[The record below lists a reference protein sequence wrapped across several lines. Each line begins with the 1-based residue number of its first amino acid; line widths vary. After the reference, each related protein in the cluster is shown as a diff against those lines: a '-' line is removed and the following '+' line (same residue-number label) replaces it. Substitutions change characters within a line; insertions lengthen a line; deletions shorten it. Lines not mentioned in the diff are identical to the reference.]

1 MQITA
6 ELTSQHLEKLHE
18 LEQALSKT
26 TSEFIT
32 FAIDEIYKMRKA
44 PELTEGQ
51 KAYQIMQQ
59 SGFIG
64 SFHDD
69 ENLSENYKD
78 YLDWS
83 HKI

>member
-6 ELTSQHLEKLHE
+6 EIDTKHLDKLQELEKSLR
-18 LEQALSKT
+18 KN
-26 TSEFIT
+26 TSELISL
-32 FAIDEIYKMRKA
+32 AIDEIYNKQKSN
-44 PELTEGQ
+44 ELNEGQ

-64 SFHDD
+64 SIEGDG
-69 ENLSENYKD
+69 NLSENYKEQ
-78 YLDWS
+78 LDWS

>member
-6 ELTSQHLEKLHE
+6 EIDIKHIDKLHE
-18 LEQALSKT
+18 LEKSLRKN
-26 TSEFIT
+26 TSELISL
-32 FAIDEIYKMRKA
+32 AIDEIYNKQKSTERN
-44 PELTEGQ
+44 EGQ

-64 SFHDD
+64 SIEGDG
-69 ENLSENYKD
+69 NLSENYKEQ
-78 YLDWS
+78 LDWN